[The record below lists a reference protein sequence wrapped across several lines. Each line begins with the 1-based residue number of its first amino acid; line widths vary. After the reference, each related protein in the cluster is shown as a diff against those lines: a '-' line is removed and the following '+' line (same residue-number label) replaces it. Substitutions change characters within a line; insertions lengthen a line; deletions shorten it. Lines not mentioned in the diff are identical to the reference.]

1 MLEILLLSA
10 IQGITEFLPISS
22 SAHLILIS
30 KYLNFNNEN
39 LIFDVSVHLGS
50 LLGVIFFFKK
60 DVINF
65 IQNKSLL
72 LKIFLG
78 TLPTIILGFLL
89 VYLNLIEQL
98 RNASV
103 IAITTIVF
111 GILLYISDKSGTKKK
126 INNNLSMKN
135 SIFIGLLQMLS
146 LIPGV
151 SRSGIVITGA
161 RFLKFDRIESTKISF
176 LFSIPILSIVS
187 FYNILKIYK
196 LDYFE
201 ITVQNYWAVILSFVF
216 SLITLKLFINFIKKI
231 SFSIFVFY
239 RIVLGILILLYVY

>member
-1 MLEILLLSA
+1 MFEVLLLSA

-30 KYLNFNNEN
+30 KYLDFNNEN

-50 LLGVIFFFKK
+50 LLGVVFFFKK
-60 DVINF
+60 DVIVF
-65 IQNKSLL
+65 IQNKLL
-72 LKIFLG
+72 LKILLG
-78 TLPTIILGFLL
+78 TLPTIILGFFL
-89 VYLNLIEQL
+89 VHLNLIDQL
-98 RNASV
+98 RNANI
-103 IAITTIVF
+103 IAVTTIVF
-111 GILLYISDKSGTKKK
+111 GILLYISDKSETKKK
-126 INNNLSMKN
+126 INTDLSITN

-161 RFLKFDRIESTKISF
+161 RFLKYDRIESAKISF

-201 ITVQNYWAVILSFVF
+201 ITVQNYWAVIFSFIF
-216 SLITLKLFINFIKKI
+216 SLITLKFFLNFLKKI
-231 SFSIFVFY
+231 SFFIFVFY
-239 RIVLGILILLYVY
+239 RIVLGILILLYVYY